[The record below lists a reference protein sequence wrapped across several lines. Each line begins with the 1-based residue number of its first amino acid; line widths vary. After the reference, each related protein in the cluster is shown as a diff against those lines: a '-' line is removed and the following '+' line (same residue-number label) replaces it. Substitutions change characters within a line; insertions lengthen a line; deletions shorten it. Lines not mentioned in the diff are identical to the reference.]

1 MRGIASKIEVPE
13 TLGSE
18 RKRQIMAAFDDLAA
32 DHAIELLIH
41 DSPQAGLLLGEFQSR
56 YGQAF
61 EWWPFERPGEGV
73 RALIARYDGAQPRTL
88 SDFLG
93 ADHHRLTEL
102 WDGFIKIERTCAFGH
117 ETMHT
122 LDAHHLDGPKEDLA
136 RFIFGLRRHIHM
148 EEDLFFPVFDS
159 KSGAPA
165 GLTTVMR
172 AEHREI
178 NAALKELEEILELP
192 DCAVIIQTIA
202 HRPEHPS
209 MLFKRHDLKEE
220 RVLYPMADRILET
233 SEVGSLIRA
242 MQAV

>member
-1 MRGIASKIEVPE
+1 
-13 TLGSE
+13 
-18 RKRQIMAAFDDLAA
+18 
-32 DHAIELLIH
+32 
-41 DSPQAGLLLGEFQSR
+41 
-56 YGQAF
+56 
-61 EWWPFERPGEGV
+61 
-73 RALIARYDGAQPRTL
+73 
-88 SDFLG
+88 
-93 ADHHRLTEL
+93 
-102 WDGFIKIERTCAFGH
+102 
-117 ETMHT
+117 
-122 LDAHHLDGPKEDLA
+122 
-136 RFIFGLRRHIHM
+136 
-148 EEDLFFPVFDS
+148 
-159 KSGAPA
+159 
-165 GLTTVMR
+165 MR